1 MLPHNVQDRA
11 LKRAFVAMIRNVTG
25 TTGYFKQALDAEGS
39 GATTGSSMLC
49 PIHKKTWF
57 KTGRMTDFA
66 HPIEGQV
73 GARGGKV
80 WCNREQVLAE
90 LRDSEGEL
98 PADAVPAEAPA
109 TETIHEEG
117 VPIDK
122 GVLYDRCMKRWGKSV
137 SEVNGVLNVKS
148 ADDIK
153 DLEWAWSTCLAFWGP
168 EKASN
173 IDETADEGQ
182 PEAEEATDEDKVPA

>member
-1 MLPHNVQDRA
+1 M
-11 LKRAFVAMIRNVTG
+11 
-25 TTGYFKQALDAEGS
+25 
-39 GATTGSSMLC
+39 
-49 PIHKKTWF
+49 
-57 KTGRMTDFA
+57 
-66 HPIEGQV
+66 
-73 GARGGKV
+73 
-80 WCNREQVLAE
+80 AE

-137 SEVNGVLNVKS
+137 AEVNGVLNVKS